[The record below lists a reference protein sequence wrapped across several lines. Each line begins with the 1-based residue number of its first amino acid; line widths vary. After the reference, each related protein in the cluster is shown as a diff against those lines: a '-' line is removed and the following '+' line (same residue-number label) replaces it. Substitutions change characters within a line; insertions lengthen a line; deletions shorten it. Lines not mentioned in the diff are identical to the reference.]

1 MGNCQEADPEYP
13 VANAIHMVSTRPRT
27 MPLEGGL
34 LQFEL
39 MTRKRQQKS
48 VFRKTCVRRSVP
60 VFLDGKLKR
69 KRSIFQSAAVSRLVL
84 PERSRR

>member
-34 LQFEL
+34 F
-39 MTRKRQQKS
+39 S
-48 VFRKTCVRRSVP
+48 V
-60 VFLDGKLKR
+60 
-69 KRSIFQSAAVSRLVL
+69 
-84 PERSRR
+84 

>member
-13 VANAIHMVSTRPRT
+13 VANAIHMVSMRPRT

-34 LQFEL
+34 FG
-39 MTRKRQQKS
+39 KS
-48 VFRKTCVRRSVP
+48 CVRRRVP
-60 VFLDGKLKR
+60 IFLDGKLKR

-84 PERSRR
+84 PERSRK